1 MRVFEIPGEP
11 KGKGR
16 PRFSTVNGYVKTR
29 TPEDTVNY
37 ENLVKLMYQKDCKQ
51 PMYEQHVP
59 IVMDIDAFY
68 SISKSTSKKKK
79 DDMLQGNI
87 RPTKKP
93 DIDNLCKIIMDS
105 LNKIAYYD
113 DSQIVQ
119 ATVRKYYSD
128 TPRVR
133 VKIYTLDEWESL
145 MDVF

>member
-1 MRVFEIPGEP
+1 MMRVFVILGEP

-37 ENLVKLMYQKDCKQ
+37 ENLVKLSYQKEFNGC
-51 PMYEQHVP
+51 PMYEQHEP
-59 IVMDIDAFY
+59 LVMEIDAYY
-68 SISKSTSKKKK
+68 SIPKSTSKKKLEQ
-79 DDMLQGNI
+79 MTQGKI

-93 DIDNLCKIIMDS
+93 DIDNMCKIIMDS

-119 ATVRKYYSD
+119 ATVNKYYSK
-128 TPRVR
+128 TPRVHVR
-133 VKIYTLDEWESL
+133 MYTLEEWEARE
-145 MDVF
+145 V

>member
-1 MRVFEIPGEP
+1 MKEFIIYGEP

-16 PRFSTVNGYVKTR
+16 PRFSSVNGYVKTR

-37 ENLVKLMYQKDCKQ
+37 ENLVKLTYQKACNE

-59 IVMDIDAFY
+59 VVMQIDAYY
-68 SISKSTSKKKK
+68 SIPKSASQKKAAQ
-79 DDMLQGNI
+79 MSLGEI

-113 DSQIVQ
+113 DSQIIWASVG
-119 ATVRKYYSD
+119 KYYSL
-128 TPRVR
+128 TPRVFVR
-133 VKIYTLDEWESL
+133 MYTLAEWEAKE
-145 MDVF
+145 V